1 MSSAT
6 TPRFMF
12 FRCCVSSSSTSP
24 TDVEALKIGN
34 PVQFPGAG
42 AIPLILTGLNR
53 TVRYHS
59 AMRMVAFVFALI
71 NAPLQAVA
79 WEFTPVPICT
89 LFHQAPDVALMVT
102 YDPTSGE
109 YAIHL
114 SREGGWPE
122 ASVFSM
128 RFEGPRGLTIS
139 TTQHEI
145 EAEDTRT
152 LTVRDRGFGNV
163 LNGLNFNQ
171 RAVAIL
177 GEFEVAVSL
186 DGAAPAVE
194 EFRACPTDQ
203 LVSAPKSRETQP
215 S

>member
-1 MSSAT
+1 MHSLPNIIPSAT
-6 TPRFMF
+6 VLPKDT
-12 FRCCVSSSSTSP
+12 
-24 TDVEALKIGN
+24 
-34 PVQFPGAG
+34 G
-42 AIPLILTGLNR
+42 AIR

-59 AMRMVAFVFALI
+59 FMRTVLVALVLLI
-71 NAPLQAVA
+71 APLPAMT

-89 LFHQAPDVALMVT
+89 LFHQDPEVAVMVT
-102 YDPTSGE
+102 YDPDGGE

-114 SREGGWPE
+114 SRESGWPHT
-122 ASVFSM
+122 AVFSM

-139 TTQHEI
+139 TTQHVI

-171 RAVAIL
+171 RAVAVL
-177 GEFEVAVSL
+177 GDLEVPVSL

-203 LVSAPKSRETQP
+203 LVHGTWTRAKQAS
-215 S
+215 

>member
-1 MSSAT
+1 MRLVT
-6 TPRFMF
+6 
-12 FRCCVSSSSTSP
+12 V
-24 TDVEALKIGN
+24 ALTLC
-34 PVQFPGAG
+34 F
-42 AIPLILTGLNR
+42 
-53 TVRYHS
+53 
-59 AMRMVAFVFALI
+59 
-71 NAPLQAVA
+71 APLSSLA

-89 LFHQAPDVALMVT
+89 LFHQGDDIAVMVT
-102 YDPTSGE
+102 YDPNGGE

-122 ASVFSM
+122 SSVFSM

-139 TTQHEI
+139 TTRHVI
-145 EAEDTRT
+145 ESEDTRT

-171 RAVAIL
+171 KAVAIL
-177 GEFEVAVSL
+177 GDLEVPVSL

-203 LVSAPKSRETQP
+203 FVNAPLIQDNPAS
-215 S
+215 

>member
-1 MSSAT
+1 M
-6 TPRFMF
+6 
-12 FRCCVSSSSTSP
+12 
-24 TDVEALKIGN
+24 
-34 PVQFPGAG
+34 
-42 AIPLILTGLNR
+42 R
-53 TVRYHS
+53 TV
-59 AMRMVAFVFALI
+59 AIVLFALLP
-71 NAPLQAVA
+71 PLPAVA

-89 LFHQAPDVALMVT
+89 LFHQDADVAIMVT
-102 YDPTSGE
+102 YNPDGGE

-139 TTQHEI
+139 TTRHEI

-163 LNGLNFNQ
+163 LNGLNYNL
-171 RAVAIL
+171 RAVAVL
-177 GEFEVAVSL
+177 GDLEVPVSL
-186 DGAAPAVE
+186 ADAAPAVE

-203 LVSAPKSRETQP
+203 FVELGLHVPLARS
-215 S
+215 

>member
-1 MSSAT
+1 M
-6 TPRFMF
+6 
-12 FRCCVSSSSTSP
+12 
-24 TDVEALKIGN
+24 
-34 PVQFPGAG
+34 
-42 AIPLILTGLNR
+42 R
-53 TVRYHS
+53 TVL
-59 AMRMVAFVFALI
+59 VALALLV
-71 NAPLQAVA
+71 APLPAMA

-89 LFHQAPDVALMVT
+89 LFHQDPEVAVMVT
-102 YDPTSGE
+102 YDPDGGE

-114 SREGGWPE
+114 SREGGWPD
-122 ASVFSM
+122 AAVFSM

-139 TTQHEI
+139 TTQHVI

-171 RAVAIL
+171 RAVAVL
-177 GEFEVAVSL
+177 GDLEVPVSL

-203 LVSAPKSRETQP
+203 LVHGPGTPAKQAS
-215 S
+215 